1 MCYAS
6 LSGEMLS
13 EIAKEDVRFVKMK
26 DDDADDIAE
35 CVLRESV
42 MRREDLLLYRSNS
55 RRSFCSCF

>member
-1 MCYAS
+1 
-6 LSGEMLS
+6 MLR

-35 CVLRESV
+35 CVLGESV

-55 RRSFCSCF
+55 RRSFRSCF